1 MLFGID
7 QVAEP
12 VYISV
17 DSLGS
22 DVWKLDQI
30 IELLKNGAVGVIP
43 TDTVYVSLFIL
54 KEHLDVKCH
63 MCIFQVQKLVMTC

>member
-54 KEHLDVKCH
+54 KEHL
-63 MCIFQVQKLVMTC
+63 FQ